1 MVNKRKRLFKAT
13 VFASI
18 FGVMVSGI
26 LPRSIEL
33 QGPFKNNIA
42 EAATLPNLVENP
54 TFHLDNQTTTIPN
67 WSFTGY
73 LNKNQPAEPYSP
85 NLIEENG
92 WFKVDGSPNSKAYVR
107 PDSGGILLKLIN
119 TEVSQEYIAMRHI
132 VKTIPGKTYTVK
144 FSFNMIENTND
155 MQRYSWFVA
164 DMATKTTLAL
174 SREFRDY
181 TGPQTAT
188 TTFTAM
194 GTESYF
200 VVAFEDA
207 VQGPIDGYSIFKV
220 HDVSI
225 TLLDTESPKITVA
238 NVTTPEGYTGVTTW
252 TNKNTSIHFTATD
265 DNGID
270 PTTYEVS
277 TDNGNTWSTNGL
289 SNGTTTGVDY
299 TVSNEGTT
307 NIQVRVKDDSGNQ
320 SNPGTDSGSKF
331 TVRIDKEVPMS
342 NYVEG
347 QLYNR
352 NTAENITFSDAL
364 SGIDTALLDGISI
377 TSGVVNPADGTHNLV
392 ITDHAGNKKDI
403 KFTVDKTI
411 LPPEVSPISDVST
424 RITGTA
430 EANSTVNIKLQD
442 NTILTTTAGA
452 DGSYSV
458 DVIPK
463 TLYAGDVVS
472 VTATDV
478 AGNTSTETNV
488 TVTAESKKP
497 VDPTDPTNPVGPVNP
512 TDPEDPHEQGTK
524 TALSID
530 YVSNFRF
537 GEQEISGH
545 NKVYT
550 AQLDTVKQASN
561 NSIIQVPN
569 FIQVTDQR
577 RTNTGWKLTVQQNGQ
592 FKSGNNEITGAE
604 LKLNNPFLN
613 SSTAEQFKP
622 EANTVTLDPN
632 GAPQDVAFADQGKG
646 LGTWTIAYGQNRTEG
661 STSVTLFVPG
671 AANKVAG
678 AQYKTSLTWTLSD
691 TPL

>member
-1 MVNKRKRLFKAT
+1 MVKKRKRLFKAT

-18 FGVMVSGI
+18 LGVMVSGI
-26 LPRSIEL
+26 QLGSPEL
-33 QGPFKNNIA
+33 HGFLKYNSA

-54 TFHLDNQTTTIPN
+54 TFSIDHQTTTIPN
-67 WSFTGY
+67 WMFVGY
-73 LNKNQPAEPYSP
+73 HNMGQPSEPYSP

-92 WFKVDGSPNSKAYVR
+92 WFKVNGSTGSKAYVQ
-107 PDSGGILLKLIN
+107 PSGDGILLKLMN
-119 TEVSQEYIAMRHI
+119 TTLSQEFIAMRQK

-144 FSFNMIENTND
+144 FSYNMIENTND
-155 MQRYSWFVA
+155 KQRYDWFVA
-164 DMATKTTLAL
+164 DSETGATLTERGIRA
-174 SREFRDY
+174 Y
-181 TGPQTAT
+181 TGPQNAT
-188 TTFTAM
+188 TTFTAV
-194 GTESYF
+194 GTQSSF
-200 VVAFEDA
+200 VISFEDS
-207 VQGPIDGYSIFKV
+207 VQGPVNGYSIFKV
-220 HDVSI
+220 QDVSI
-225 TLLDTESPKITVA
+225 TLLDTEAPKITVA
-238 NVTTPEGYTGVTTW
+238 NVTSPEGYTGGTTW

-331 TVRIDKEVPMS
+331 TVRIDKEAPMT

-347 QLYNR
+347 QSYNR
-352 NTAENITFSDAL
+352 NTAENITFSDVL
-364 SGIDTALLDGISI
+364 SGINKALLDGISI
-377 TSGVVNPADGTHNLV
+377 TSGVVNPADGAHNLV

-403 KFTVDKTI
+403 MFTVDKTI
-411 LPPEVSPISDVST
+411 LPPEVSPITDIST
-424 RITGTA
+424 KITGTA
-430 EANSTVNIKLQD
+430 EANSTVKIKLQD
-442 NTILTTTAGA
+442 NPILTTTAGP

-458 DVIPK
+458 DVLPK

-497 VDPTDPTNPVGPVNP
+497 VDPTNPTNPVGPVNP
-512 TDPEDPHEQGTK
+512 TDPEDPHEPGTK
-524 TALSID
+524 SALSID

-537 GEQEISGH
+537 GEQEISGQG
-545 NKVYT
+545 KIYT
-550 AQLDTVKQASN
+550 AQLDKVKQSSN
-561 NSIIQVPN
+561 DSIIEVPN

-577 RTNTGWKLTVQQNGQ
+577 RLNTGWKLTVQQNGQ

-613 SSTAEQFKP
+613 SSTSEQYKP
-622 EANTVTLDPN
+622 ETNTVTLDPS
-632 GAPQDVAFADQGKG
+632 GAPQDVAFAEQGKG
-646 LGTWTIAYGQNRTEG
+646 LGTWTIAYGQNRTQG
-661 STSVTLFVPG
+661 ATSVTLFVPG
-671 AANKVAG
+671 AAYKVAG